1 MKVFRFSKELC
12 KDALERL
19 QGSEAAHLLFD
30 ELIDRYFE
38 MVDHMKRTSI
48 WDILL
53 YEKDV
58 IRETNGWIENIIVEN
73 NELKKEVNELRKK
86 LKMDKKYR
94 IIGE

>member
-1 MKVFRFSKELC
+1 MEISEQMC
-12 KDALERL
+12 KNAVEHLEGNS
-19 QGSEAAHLLFD
+19 QAINIINK
-30 ELIDRYFE
+30 LIDEHFD

-58 IRETNGWIENIIVEN
+58 VRETNGWLEDIIVQN

-86 LKMDKKYR
+86 LKMSKKYK

>member
-1 MKVFRFSKELC
+1 MKPFRFSKELC
-12 KDALERL
+12 KDALNRL
-19 QGSEAAHLLFD
+19 EGSGAAHLLLN
-30 ELIDRYFE
+30 ELIDKYFE
-38 MVDHMKRTSI
+38 MVEHMKRTSI

-58 IRETNGWIENIIVEN
+58 VRETNGWLEDIIVQN

-86 LKMDKKYR
+86 LKMSKKYR

>member
-1 MKVFRFSKELC
+1 MKPFRFSKELC
-12 KDALERL
+12 KDALNRL
-19 QGSEAAHLLFD
+19 EGSEVTHLLFN
-30 ELIDRYFE
+30 ELIDTYFE
-38 MVDHMKRTSI
+38 MVDYMKRTSI

-58 IRETNGWIENIIVEN
+58 IRETNGWLEDIIVQN

-86 LKMDKKYR
+86 LEMTKKYR